1 MLPSG
6 FPSLPV
12 VICSVDALRDS
23 NRKRADDYNL
33 QLIGKG
39 HLSSIISAVDGALSS
54 QRSVLPGR
62 PVPPAVVT
70 LDFERVNTA
79 LLAHLAKLP
88 HDIHR
93 INWATFEEL
102 VARLLRELG
111 YEVKRTPLT
120 RDGGVDI
127 WAIDRTGLSE
137 TLFAIDAKHYAPG
150 KLLGPEPVRAIY
162 GVADLAGAS
171 VGMIVTTASFGP
183 AARELAAQYRYR
195 ISLKDFHD
203 VHGWIKQ
210 VAQRR

>member
-1 MLPSG
+1 MRSAQLASLPRRVGPFAAHEAGWAFYEEVLRPG

-12 VICSVDALRDS
+12 VICSVNALRDS
-23 NRKRADDYNL
+23 SRTRADGSNL

-54 QRSVLPGR
+54 SVRLLPGR

-127 WAIDRTGLSE
+127 
-137 TLFAIDAKHYAPG
+137 
-150 KLLGPEPVRAIY
+150 RASTP
-162 GVADLAGAS
+162 LA
-171 VGMIVTTASFGP
+171 
-183 AARELAAQYRYR
+183 
-195 ISLKDFHD
+195 
-203 VHGWIKQ
+203 
-210 VAQRR
+210 